1 MDFAHGLH
9 HALDH
14 LTALPGHLTRVAR
27 DVARKAGVF
36 GVVFHNRRQLFH
48 RRRGLFQR
56 ARLRFVARR
65 EFTAAGGDLR
75 RCGSDGFGAV
85 AHARHNAGQVDVHLL
100 KRAHQLSGFIA
111 TADGNR
117 RLQITGGDVAGDGY
131 GLRQRT
137 RNAAHQPEGD
147 HNARDKRQRHRDKQH
162 GAGLL
167 ILRQIACFRFAGQDI
182 RLLQRFR
189 HHFINHPG
197 RLPVDAAHQLIDALG
212 ARRVGNVI
220 LRNRRQIAF
229 FQILMQRKGLADFIH
244 AHAKLRQER
253 RQAVQQRLG
262 FVTLI
267 DKRGF
272 VFIKRRLPLRAAQ
285 QGVFPLLYLDFEL
298 HLRVTRGVDALCYHL
313 FRGHNIVILLKPVG
327 VDHQAANADK
337 EHRDKQ

>member
-27 DVARKAGVF
+27 DIARKAGVF
-36 GVVFHNRRQLFH
+36 GVVFHNRRQFFH
-48 RRRGLFQR
+48 RRRGFFQR

-75 RCGSDGFGAV
+75 RRGSDGFSAV
-85 AHARHNAGQVDVHLL
+85 AHARHDAGEVDVHLL

-117 RLQITGGDVAGDGY
+117 RLQIVNGDVTRDGH

-147 HNARDKRQRHRDKQH
+147 QNARDKRQRHRDKQH

-167 ILRQIACFRFAGQDI
+167 ILRQVARFGLTGQRI

-189 HHFINHPG
+189 HYLVNHTG
-197 RLPVDAAHQLIDALG
+197 RLAVDAAHQLIDALG
-212 ARRVGNVI
+212 ARRVGNVV
-220 LRNRRQIAF
+220 LRNGLQIAF
-229 FQILMQRKGLADFIH
+229 FQPLVQRHGLTDFIH
-244 AHAKLRQER
+244 AHTKLRQKR
-253 RQAVQQRLG
+253 GQAIQQRLG
-262 FVTLI
+262 FITLI

-272 VFIKRRLPLRAAQ
+272 IFIKRRLPLRAAQ

-327 VDHQAANADK
+327 VDHQAADADK